1 MNFINDK
8 NKLLMKRIFFA
19 TSSFLISCVCFSQTV
34 VSRWH
39 RIKNTRIEWS
49 VVGSDTVYVLP
60 VTDFSS
66 PLAETI
72 VLSFHGS
79 SALMSTLQWLST
91 AELSDGDLFRLDHAD
106 DKNVIARASDGF
118 ATGFLLYN
126 KDGYLPASVFWMKRF
141 VRDDYKRLIKY
152 FSNGKHEEKSKPK
165 SNDDMYQ

>member
-1 MNFINDK
+1 MNFTNDK

-19 TSSFLISCVCFSQTV
+19 TCAFLISCVCFSQTV

-91 AELSDGDLFRLDHAD
+91 AELSDGDLVRLDRAD

-118 ATGFLLYN
+118 ASGFLLYN
-126 KDGYLPASVFWMKRF
+126 KDGYLPATVFWMKRF
-141 VRDDYKRLIKY
+141 VRDDYKRCLKY
-152 FSNGKHEEKSKPK
+152 FHNDVQKEKPK
-165 SNDDMYQ
+165 SNDDVYK

>member
-1 MNFINDK
+1 
-8 NKLLMKRIFFA
+8 MKRIFFA
-19 TSSFLISCVCFSQTV
+19 TSAFLISCVCFSQTV

-66 PLAETI
+66 PLAEAI

-91 AELSDGDLFRLDHAD
+91 AELSDGDLVRLDRAD

-118 ATGFLLYN
+118 ASGFLLYN
-126 KDGYLPASVFWMKRF
+126 KDGYIPSSVFWMKRF
-141 VRDDYKRLIKY
+141 VRDDYKRCLKY
-152 FSNGKHEEKSKPK
+152 FRNDVQKEKPK
-165 SNDDMYQ
+165 SNDDMYK

>member
-1 MNFINDK
+1 MNFTNDK

-19 TSSFLISCVCFSQTV
+19 TSAFLISCVCFSQTV

-39 RIKNTRIEWS
+39 KIKNTRIEWS

-91 AELSDGDLFRLDHAD
+91 AELPNGVLFRLDHAD
-106 DKNVIARASDGF
+106 DKNVISRFSKNFAS
-118 ATGFLLYN
+118 GFLLYN

-141 VRDDYKRLIKY
+141 VRDDYKRCLKY
-152 FSNGKHEEKSKPK
+152 FRNDVQKEKPK
-165 SNDDMYQ
+165 SNDDIYQ

>member
-19 TSSFLISCVCFSQTV
+19 TCAFLLSCACFSQTV
-34 VSRWH
+34 VSRWQ

-49 VVGSDTVYVLP
+49 VIGSDTVYVLP

-91 AELSDGDLFRLDHAD
+91 AELPNGDLFRLDHAD
-106 DKNVIARASDGF
+106 DKNVISRFSKNFAS
-118 ATGFLLYN
+118 GFLLYN
-126 KDGYLPASVFWMKRF
+126 KDGYLPATVFWMKRF
-141 VRDDYKRLIKY
+141 VRDDYKRCLKY
-152 FSNGKHEEKSKPK
+152 FHNDVQEEKPK